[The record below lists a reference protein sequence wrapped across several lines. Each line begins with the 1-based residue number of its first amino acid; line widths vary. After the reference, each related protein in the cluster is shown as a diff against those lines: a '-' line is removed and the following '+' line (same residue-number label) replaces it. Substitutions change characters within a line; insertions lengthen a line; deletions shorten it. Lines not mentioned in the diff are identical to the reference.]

1 MNQIDQMNQIDE
13 TDQTNKIAQMNQTDQ
28 TDKTDQT
35 DQIDQM
41 NQFLSWDGNCSEDV
55 AIFRSMLWDDPRK
68 VYRCH
73 GPDRLRQV
81 FLVHGHE
88 APKRTR
94 SFWMRILKIDDE
106 ELEVNRRPEKSFR
119 TACKIWDY

>member
-1 MNQIDQMNQIDE
+1 MNQIDQKNQIGE
-13 TDQTNKIAQMNQTDQ
+13 TT
-28 TDKTDQT
+28 
-35 DQIDQM
+35 QM

-55 AIFRSMLWDDPRK
+55 EIFRSMLWSDPRK
-68 VYRCH
+68 VYICH

-81 FLVHGHE
+81 FLVHGHD

-94 SFWMRILKIDDE
+94 SFWMMILKIDDE
-106 ELEVNRRPEKSFR
+106 ELEVNRKPDKNFR